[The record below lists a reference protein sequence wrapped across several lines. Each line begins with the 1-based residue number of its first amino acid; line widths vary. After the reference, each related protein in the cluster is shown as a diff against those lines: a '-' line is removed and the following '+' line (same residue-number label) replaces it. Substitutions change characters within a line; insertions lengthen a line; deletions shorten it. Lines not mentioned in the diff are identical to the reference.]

1 MQRFSAQYII
11 PATGN
16 ILKRGI
22 VTTDDEGI
30 IVDVTDT
37 SGDLKEL
44 AFTPFYNGIIIPGM
58 VNCHC
63 HLELSAMKGV
73 AERGQGLG
81 RFIRNIRE
89 KRDNTVEPSIESVI
103 SADNEMLNNGIVACA
118 DICNT
123 GLSFETKEKSS
134 IRYINLLEIFG
145 IDPAKA
151 QKRIDEIIKL
161 KTEAS
166 KWSVP
171 SYIVPHSVY
180 ALSASLLKK
189 LKPLTSGNSLTSIHF
204 MESEQESKFI
214 SGLSGEMMESYSAL
228 GITAEMLYDK
238 APGHTETID
247 SLVTQSGNLILVH
260 NTFAKRN
267 DILKVMKRDNT
278 FWCLCPNSNLY
289 IEEKLPPVNL
299 LKELNSLIVLGTDSL
314 ASNSRLSIMEE
325 MKTLLKESP
334 ETTLEEVVRWGTI
347 NGAIALGME
356 NMIGTIEPGKKPGL
370 VLLENC
376 DLEDPG
382 LTETTKARVL
392 I

>member
-123 GLSFETKEKSS
+123 GLSFETKQKSS

-204 MESEQESKFI
+204 MESEQES
-214 SGLSGEMMESYSAL
+214 
-228 GITAEMLYDK
+228 
-238 APGHTETID
+238 
-247 SLVTQSGNLILVH
+247 
-260 NTFAKRN
+260 
-267 DILKVMKRDNT
+267 
-278 FWCLCPNSNLY
+278 
-289 IEEKLPPVNL
+289 
-299 LKELNSLIVLGTDSL
+299 
-314 ASNSRLSIMEE
+314 
-325 MKTLLKESP
+325 
-334 ETTLEEVVRWGTI
+334 
-347 NGAIALGME
+347 
-356 NMIGTIEPGKKPGL
+356 
-370 VLLENC
+370 
-376 DLEDPG
+376 
-382 LTETTKARVL
+382 
-392 I
+392 